1 MLEGH
6 DAIFEIRLNDR
17 LIYNNNSEC
26 GNLPQVDE
34 IVDKIAGELSTPQAD
49 ENCCRSDMIQ
59 SSESNCCAPQPIRL
73 EGLSTETG
81 IDLAKMNEPWITENL
96 KTPAGDVPTVSTN
109 LDFSDRLGA
118 CKVRWGIG
126 RMSFIVPSGLYA
138 VGRPDAASPVFVSAN
153 YKMSFDRLRAELG
166 GIDGWILVLDTK
178 GINVWCAAGK
188 GTFGTDELVARIR
201 ATGLEQ
207 VVSHRKLILP
217 QLGAPGVSAH
227 KVKER
232 SGFKVIYGPVL
243 AREIPAFLENGM
255 KTTPAMR
262 LVKFPLRQR
271 LALIPVELIM
281 SFKYAL
287 ISAVALL
294 ILSGFGSDI
303 YSLERALTYGPV
315 SALLIMATHIAG
327 TALPSALLPWLPGRS
342 FAVKGAVFGLLLAA
356 LVWWHGQTHPELY
369 RGWIALAAWLA
380 IIPAVTSFQTMNFT
394 GSSTYTSLSG
404 VLKEM
409 RRAMPVQIGAVVIG
423 LGFWITGLFV

>member
-1 MLEGH
+1 
-6 DAIFEIRLNDR
+6 
-17 LIYNNNSEC
+17 
-26 GNLPQVDE
+26 
-34 IVDKIAGELSTPQAD
+34 
-49 ENCCRSDMIQ
+49 
-59 SSESNCCAPQPIRL
+59 
-73 EGLSTETG
+73 
-81 IDLAKMNEPWITENL
+81 
-96 KTPAGDVPTVSTN
+96 
-109 LDFSDRLGA
+109 
-118 CKVRWGIG
+118 
-126 RMSFIVPSGLYA
+126 
-138 VGRPDAASPVFVSAN
+138 
-153 YKMSFDRLRAELG
+153 
-166 GIDGWILVLDTK
+166 
-178 GINVWCAAGK
+178 
-188 GTFGTDELVARIR
+188 
-201 ATGLEQ
+201 
-207 VVSHRKLILP
+207 
-217 QLGAPGVSAH
+217 
-227 KVKER
+227 
-232 SGFKVIYGPVL
+232 
-243 AREIPAFLENGM
+243 
-255 KTTPAMR
+255 
-262 LVKFPLRQR
+262 
-271 LALIPVELIM
+271 M

-342 FAVKGAVFGLLLAA
+342 FAVKGAVLGILLAA